1 MQNIRNKAKEMMKGA
16 CRVCPV
22 CDGRACAG
30 EVPGMGGLGT
40 GAAFKN
46 NIAALAEIG
55 LNMRLIHGAKEPC
68 TRTAWLGMELELPI
82 VAAPIGG
89 MFNFKEA
96 LPESEYILS
105 VLEGCREA
113 GSIGCG
119 GDGVPPAITDAV
131 FSGIPKVGGWG
142 VPFIKPWE
150 SAELD
155 EKLERAFATGCS
167 AVGMDLDA
175 AGLVTLRKM
184 GRPVGPKTPQEL
196 RKLVDKAHA
205 AGLKFIAKGIMTV
218 RDAWLAVEAGVD
230 CVAVSNH
237 GGRVM
242 EYAPG
247 GARVLP
253 DIARAVG
260 GVVSI
265 MADGGVR
272 NGADAFKLLA
282 LGADVVGI
290 GRPVSLAAIGGGREG
305 VAMLFNNLR
314 GELIQTMILTG
325 CPDLASINENALFGY
340 C

>member
-1 MQNIRNKAKEMMKGA
+1 MQNIRTKAKEMMKGS

-46 NIAALAEIG
+46 NITALAAIG
-55 LNMRLIHGAKEPC
+55 LNMRLIHGAKEPS
-68 TRTAWLGMELELPI
+68 TRTSWLGLDLELPI

-96 LPESEYILS
+96 VPEDEYILA

-119 GDGVPPAITDAV
+119 GDGVPPVITDAV
-131 FSGIPKVGGWG
+131 FSGIPKLGGWG
-142 VPFIKPWE
+142 IPFIKPWE
-150 SAELD
+150 SAEMD

-167 AVGMDLDA
+167 VVGMDLDA

-184 GRPVGPKTPQEL
+184 GRPVGPKTPAEL
-196 RKLVDKAHA
+196 RKIADKAHA
-205 AGLKFIAKGIMTV
+205 AGLKFIAKGIMTE
-218 RDAWLAVEAGVD
+218 RDAILAVEAGVD
-230 CVAVSNH
+230 CIAVSNH

-247 GARVLP
+247 GAKVLP
-253 DIARAVG
+253 GIARAVG
-260 GVVSI
+260 GAVPI

-314 GELIQTMILTG
+314 GELVQTMILTG
-325 CPDLASINENALFGY
+325 CQDVSSINESTLFG
-340 C
+340 CC